1 MLGEELNF
9 NDREVVLR
17 ADLSALDELDCV
29 WTPTRF
35 LMGGPRMPMP
45 GERVVLVDVNGAG
58 TCLGRVV
65 SVTGWEACVR
75 PDWETWSGADDA
87 VCRPGSHAAATVV
100 RPRSHRG
107 ALATGPVPDQPG
119 TLATTGSHL
128 RARTRP
134 GA

>member
-35 LMGGPRMPMP
+35 LMGGPRTPMP

-75 PDWETWSGADDA
+75 PDWETWSGDRDA
-87 VCRPGSHAAATVV
+87 ACAAGVTCCRHSRSATVPPRRSRAA
-100 RPRSHRG
+100 RPE
-107 ALATGPVPDQPG
+107 GP
-119 TLATTGSHL
+119 
-128 RARTRP
+128 RARVQSKTGWGR
-134 GA
+134 GM

>member
-17 ADLSALDELDCV
+17 ADLSGLDERDCV

-35 LMGGPRMPMP
+35 LMNGPRMPVA

-75 PDWETWSGADDA
+75 PDWETWSGAEMPPA
-87 VCRPGSHAAATVV
+87 GRGHMLPPQSFGHGPTAA
-100 RPRSHRG
+100 
-107 ALATGPVPDQPG
+107 L
-119 TLATTGSHL
+119 
-128 RARTRP
+128 
-134 GA
+134 